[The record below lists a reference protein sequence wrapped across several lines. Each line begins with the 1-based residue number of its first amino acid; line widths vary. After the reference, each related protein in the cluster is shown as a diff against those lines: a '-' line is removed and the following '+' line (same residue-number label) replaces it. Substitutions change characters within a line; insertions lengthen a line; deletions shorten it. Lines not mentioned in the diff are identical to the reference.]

1 MDNFYAGEGT
11 DHSGVPTKMVTLNCS
26 LNMVVYNPASMFGI
40 HVSSGPVRLL
50 YSEIAIGV
58 GQVCPSASPA
68 PLWFLGNSLER
79 GVVGASS
86 SWQLICPFLIMVLHI
101 LPCGVCEQHVW

>member
-1 MDNFYAGEGT
+1 
-11 DHSGVPTKMVTLNCS
+11 MVTLNCS
-26 LNMVVYNPASMFGI
+26 LNMIVYNPASMFGI

-58 GQVCPSASPA
+58 GQVCSF
-68 PLWFLGNSLER
+68 WFLGNSLER

-86 SWQLICPFLIMVLHI
+86 SWQVICPFLNNGAPHLTM
-101 LPCGVCEQHVW
+101 WSM